1 MMTKPSLYAVL
12 RGLLQRRG
20 LAAAGV
26 TMACLAVTASSA
38 AQDAPCGTCI
48 AVAMAPGQALVLPD
62 ALNGLDVLVRVNSG
76 EEGAAVPALDAVAS
90 RGGRPGLLV
99 LGVSSE
105 PLAAVA
111 VRHSDVLVIDIE
123 GSEISDSLVFNLK
136 QQITAARGAHP
147 AVTVGIAGRRSTIA
161 SLGPELGPYLDFVL
175 WRGAPGADVAGKP
188 VWRVIEERAITTVE
202 ALLRDTSGAV
212 VDKWVWNAAVEVDT
226 AARVVGDLARA
237 ARWLPPGLIRSPTV
251 RVTCGGSSASAYL
264 NPQTLETVAIARQCA
279 PGAAIVA
286 DPPEPGIE
294 RLDLS
299 NGDALVR
306 VPAPGA
312 SDRFAEGV
320 QVVGARNLSVEEIIA
335 RHQAS
340 SAWQAAVVQSQI
352 STGTLTLSFEAPG
365 FPAPITISSQTVI
378 YSTRGRTDLEQRFV
392 RVNGIEFRGGGVP
405 RLPIIEPERVASP
418 PLAITLTSVYR
429 YRLEGRE
436 TLGGTPCYVVAFEPV
451 DSRAPLFRGRAWI
464 AADDFAM
471 MKVAAVQTG
480 LRGPI
485 VASEQTDEFRKQRDG
500 VWLLARSDTRQTYE
514 GAAHRT
520 PIHRV
525 LVLTEHQ
532 VNPGDFERRRNAA
545 YASDAVMLRDTP
557 DGYRYLRR
565 ERPKAGETIGTVE
578 PIVAARADRVRTL
591 AAGVIIDPNMSV
603 PLPFAGISYVN
614 FNLLGTGAQVNAF
627 FGGTYGQLAFSVPSL
642 GGSRWQVAGRAFGI
656 AASYNDRAF
665 VQGREVYEEDIRQ
678 RPAQASVWL
687 LRRLTARV
695 SMRIGYDLDYTRF
708 TAGEVTAAAFVVP
721 ANQVVHGARVALD
734 VQRDGWNAS
743 IWWNPARRAGWRAWG
758 RTGRG
763 EYEPGHRDFQR
774 YGVTVARAAVLSRGL
789 VGRIEGA
796 VIAGRDL
803 DRFSRYSFGT
813 FDNRLR
819 GYPSALIRYDRGGVL
834 RGALAWAAGRFL
846 RVDAFADS
854 AMVRDPGFGGGLRN
868 YTGIGGAIEVPA
880 PFGTLVALEWGYGFR
895 GINADGR
902 VGTQVIR
909 VTGYKVF

>member
-1 MMTKPSLYAVL
+1 MTNRLLYAV
-12 RGLLQRRG
+12 RRRLLQRKG
-20 LAAAGV
+20 LAV
-26 TMACLAVTASSA
+26 TMVCLAVATASA
-38 AQDAPCGTCI
+38 AQDVPCGTCV
-48 AVAMAPGQALVLPD
+48 AVAMAPGQVLALPD
-62 ALNGLDVLVRVNSG
+62 ALNGLDVLLRVNSG
-76 EEGAAVPALDAVAS
+76 AEGSAVPALEAVAS
-90 RGGRPGLLV
+90 RGGHPGLLV
-99 LGVSSE
+99 LGVSAE
-105 PLAAVA
+105 PLAAAA
-111 VRHSDVLVIDIE
+111 VRHSDVVVIDIE
-123 GSEISDSLVFNLK
+123 GSDVNAAVIFSLK
-136 QQITAARGAHP
+136 QQITAARGARP
-147 AVTVGIAGRRSTIA
+147 GVTVGLAGRRSTIV
-161 SLGPELGPYLDFVL
+161 SLGPDLGPYLDFVL
-175 WRGAPGADVAGKP
+175 WRGAPGGDAAGKP
-188 VWRVIEERAITTVE
+188 VWRAIEERAITSVE
-202 ALLRDTSGAV
+202 ALFGDTSGAV
-212 VDKWVWNAAVEVDT
+212 ADKWVWEAPVEMDT
-226 AARVVGDLARA
+226 VARVVGDLARA

-251 RVTCGGSSASAYL
+251 RVTCGGNAASPYL
-264 NPQTLETVAIARQCA
+264 NPQTLETFAIARQCA

-294 RLDLS
+294 RIDLS
-299 NGDALVR
+299 NGDALIR

-320 QVVGARNLSVEEIIA
+320 QVVGARTLTVDEIIA
-335 RHQAS
+335 RHQAA
-340 SAWQAAVVQSQI
+340 SARQAAVVQSQI

-365 FPAPITISSQTVI
+365 FPAPITISSRTVI
-378 YSTRGRTDLEQRFV
+378 YSTPGRTDLEQRSM
-392 RVNGIEFRGGGVP
+392 RVNGIEFPGGGVP

-418 PLAITLTSVYR
+418 PLTITLTSVYR
-429 YRLEGRE
+429 YRLDGRE
-436 TLGGTPCYVVAFEPV
+436 TLGGTRCYLVAFEPA
-451 DSRAPLFRGRAWI
+451 DSRASLFRGRAWI

-471 MKVAAVQTG
+471 VKVAAVQTG

-485 VASEQTDEFRKQRDG
+485 VASEQTDEFRKERDG
-500 VWLLARSDTRQTYE
+500 IWLLARSDTRQTYE

-525 LVLTEHQ
+525 LVLTEHE
-532 VNPGDFERRRNAA
+532 VNPGDFERRLNGA

-565 ERPKAGETIGTVE
+565 ERPKAGEPIGLVE
-578 PIVAARADRVRTL
+578 PIVAARADRMRTL
-591 AAGVIIDPNMSV
+591 AAGVIIDPNISV
-603 PLPFAGISYVN
+603 PLPFAGISYVD

-642 GGSRWQVAGRAFGI
+642 GGSRWHVAGRAFGI

-687 LRRLTARV
+687 LRPLTARV
-695 SMRIGYDLDYTRF
+695 SLRMGYDLDYTRF
-708 TAGEVTAAAFVVP
+708 TAGEATAAAFVVP

-743 IWWNPARRAGWRAWG
+743 LWWNPARRSGWRAWG
-758 RTGRG
+758 RPGGG

-774 YGVTVARAAVLSRGL
+774 YGVTVARSAVLSRRL

-796 VIAGRDL
+796 VMAGRDL
-803 DRFSRYSFGT
+803 DRFSRFSFGT

-868 YTGIGGAIEVPA
+868 DTGIGGAIEAPA
-880 PFGTLVALEWGYGFR
+880 PFGTLVAVEWGYGFR
-895 GINADGR
+895 GVNADGR
-902 VGTQVIR
+902 VGTHVIR